1 MLAEEQLGE
10 GTPVFRL
17 ASKAPVDRPVTC
29 KGLSGEGILAT
40 KLALSSD
47 DRQRL
52 QLTRIEGWKACN
64 FGITVLAELN
74 GLFLPPMQDS
84 REVQGGF
91 VLLTFGTEHRL
102 CS

>member
-1 MLAEEQLGE
+1 MLADEQLGE
-10 GTPVFRL
+10 GAPVFRL
-17 ASKAPVDRPVTC
+17 AIKAPVDRTITC
-29 KGLSGEGILAT
+29 KRLSGEGILAT
-40 KLALSSD
+40 KLALSGD
-47 DRQRL
+47 DWQRL
-52 QLTRIEGWKACN
+52 QLTRIEGRKACN

-74 GLFLPPMQDS
+74 GLFLPPMEYS